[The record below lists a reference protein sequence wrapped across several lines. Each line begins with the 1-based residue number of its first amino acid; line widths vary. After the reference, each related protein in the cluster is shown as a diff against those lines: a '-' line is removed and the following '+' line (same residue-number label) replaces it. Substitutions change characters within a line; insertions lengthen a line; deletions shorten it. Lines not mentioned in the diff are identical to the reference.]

1 MCIAKY
7 CGFLSPV
14 EITNR
19 TSYFGAEINIR
30 SILRALLSFNVELQ
44 IRSILRTH
52 SKKSFNVEL
61 QIRSILRTHSKNPQV
76 ETCDGFPLSGGTS
89 TLKPNNI
96 TIMRSQPVHE
106 PLGG

>member
-30 SILRALLSFNVELQ
+30 SILRALL
-44 IRSILRTH
+44 
-52 SKKSFNVEL
+52 SFNVEL